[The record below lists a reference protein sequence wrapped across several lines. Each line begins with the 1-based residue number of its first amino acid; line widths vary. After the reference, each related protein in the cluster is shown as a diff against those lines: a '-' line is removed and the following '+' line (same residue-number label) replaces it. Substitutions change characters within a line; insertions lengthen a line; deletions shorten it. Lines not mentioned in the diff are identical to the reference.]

1 MPRTPPVPAPPARSG
16 DPWTDADV
24 KRWLV
29 IPMRMLRE
37 QGLMAGAGD
46 ALIPT
51 NRDTPQATF
60 DILAFARTVLGKGSD
75 ELRAVT
81 TWARIMAEGGDTETS
96 IAEWC
101 RGWGWKERSFYRR
114 LNRGIARIVEAK
126 NRVDCR
132 FVSRR

>member
-1 MPRTPPVPAPPARSG
+1 MPRQPAGPEPPAHSG

-29 IPMRMLRE
+29 IPMRMLRD
-37 QGLMAGAGD
+37 QGVMAGAGN

-51 NRDTPQATF
+51 GRDTPQATF

-75 ELRAVT
+75 ELIAVV
-81 TWARIMAEGGDTETS
+81 TWARIMAAGGHAETS

-101 RGWGWKERSFYRR
+101 TETGWKERSFYNR
-114 LNRGIARIVEAK
+114 LNRGVARIVEAK

-132 FVSRR
+132 YVPRQ